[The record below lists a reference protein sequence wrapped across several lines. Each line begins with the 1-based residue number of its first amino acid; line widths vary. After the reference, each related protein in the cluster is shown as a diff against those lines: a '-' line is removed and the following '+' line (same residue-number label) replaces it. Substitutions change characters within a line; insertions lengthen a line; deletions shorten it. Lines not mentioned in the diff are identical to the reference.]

1 VVRRALA
8 NAGVAEHELTAVAV
22 TVGPGLVMCLR
33 VGVTKAQ
40 SICAVHDIPII
51 PVHHMEAHALVAR
64 VGSGRDRWMDGH
76 TEDENRNRNRDG
88 TQTDGDRNRNRDG
101 TTSTRSSEES
111 NGDGT
116 SMEDT
121 ESAPTAS
128 FPFLALLVSGGHN
141 QLLLATNVGE
151 YKILGTTLDD
161 ALGEAYD
168 KTARLLGLDVGGGG
182 GPALEQLA
190 RKGNPKAY
198 RFPIPLRKRKDCDFS
213 YAGLKTAVRLA
224 IERDL
229 GKGNTDAFSK
239 VQGGGLAETDTD
251 REHDA
256 SRETI
261 ETNPFS
267 PEELAERNQIKAD
280 IAASF
285 QFAAVTHLEER
296 TRRAVGWARE
306 SLREQAE
313 SRSQSESHPDIS
325 CLVVAGGVAANEVVR
340 KTLASVAKEAGV
352 PLVTPPQR
360 WCTDNGV
367 MVAWA
372 GVERWRLGLAEEA
385 PTLSQIA
392 EPEVVDPSSD
402 KKQLRRDVPLLPR
415 WPLGLKDARA
425 TGDVKSSKT
434 AKVAPPLRG
443 ARR

>member
-1 VVRRALA
+1 
-8 NAGVAEHELTAVAV
+8 
-22 TVGPGLVMCLR
+22 M
-33 VGVTKAQ
+33 
-40 SICAVHDIPII
+40 
-51 PVHHMEAHALVAR
+51 
-64 VGSGRDRWMDGH
+64 
-76 TEDENRNRNRDG
+76 
-88 TQTDGDRNRNRDG
+88 
-101 TTSTRSSEES
+101 
-111 NGDGT
+111 
-116 SMEDT
+116 
-121 ESAPTAS
+121 
-128 FPFLALLVSGGHN
+128 
-141 QLLLATNVGE
+141 
-151 YKILGTTLDD
+151 
-161 ALGEAYD
+161 
-168 KTARLLGLDVGGGG
+168 
-182 GPALEQLA
+182 
-190 RKGNPKAY
+190 
-198 RFPIPLRKRKDCDFS
+198 
-213 YAGLKTAVRLA
+213 
-224 IERDL
+224 
-229 GKGNTDAFSK
+229 
-239 VQGGGLAETDTD
+239 AETDTD

-367 MVAWA
+367 MVAWV

-402 KKQLRRDVPLLPR
+402 KKQQRRDVPLLPR